1 MTDTARL
8 RELLAK
14 ATQGPWVDTGD
25 ENDTVAAAD
34 GLPVCYYVG
43 VQNAALIVEAINA
56 LPGLLDEVDRLR
68 ASTRKAIAFQRAWER
83 VKE

>member
-14 ATQGPWVDTGD
+14 ATPGPWVDTGD

-43 VQNAALIVEAINA
+43 VQNAALIVEAVNA
-56 LPGLLDEVDRLR
+56 LPGLLDDLGAAREQAR
-68 ASTRKAIAFQRAWER
+68 AALQSRKETS
-83 VKE
+83 